1 MDHVYT
7 QLPLALTAAGISI
20 ALYTAAALFLTG

>member
-7 QLPLALTAAGISI
+7 QLPLALIAAGLS
-20 ALYTAAALFLTG
+20 AVLYVVIGIVIL

>member
-7 QLPLALTAAGISI
+7 QLPLALSAAGLSI
-20 ALYTAAALFLTG
+20 VLCTAGALFLTG